1 MADDTF
7 RWVVAGGVIL
17 AALSMLTTAI
27 LAVIAYRTLSRIQG
41 KVTGLA
47 ERAEPVVDS
56 VRYLIDSNTGKI
68 GNIVTATQDTVGN
81 VKDISAIAVD
91 QSRRF
96 AEVGRDIADRTKVQ
110 VARVDAAV
118 DKTVEHVHH
127 LGENVKTAVMKPVG
141 EFNALMAG
149 IRAGLSAYARGQ
161 RPSVARVTQDEEMFI

>member
-17 AALSMLTTAI
+17 AALSMLATAV
-27 LAVIAYRTLSRIQG
+27 LAVIAYKTLSRIQG

-47 ERAEPVVDS
+47 DRAEPVVDS

-68 GNIVTATQDTVGN
+68 GGIVTAAQETVGN
-81 VKDISAIAVD
+81 ARDISAIAVD

-118 DKTVEHVHH
+118 DQTVEHVHD

-141 EFNALMAG
+141 ELAGVMAG
-149 IRAGLSAYARGQ
+149 IRAGFSAYMRGQ
-161 RPSVARVTQDEEMFI
+161 RPSVARATQDEEMFI